1 MPANNWSDGRIFGA
15 CLWILSDFLFLR
27 RSHAAIMRRSREI
40 ASESTRDGMVTNGQK
55 RQRDGNAAS
64 SKVPLLVDVEV
75 EEMSRCEGV
84 NEMQERLAVM
94 HW

>member
-1 MPANNWSDGRIFGA
+1 MR
-15 CLWILSDFLFLR
+15 LS
-27 RSHAAIMRRSREI
+27 SEI

-84 NEMQERLAVM
+84 NEVQERLAVM